1 MRLSARASSEL
12 TSSILLRICLSFQG
26 SALPAVWIGRSHGSS
41 NHNTSQRSGAKTNLV
56 CSTCFIRSFHSGG
69 LWCVKGATLPLTPRR
84 STGATR
90 STTLRTKPHYALRRS
105 SAVIDLVAF
114 ANDII
119 RTETS
124 GSPLPDRSLRCAR
137 KLQGCELCPTISL
150 RGTMLNCLVHAY
162 RGTHACYHSL

>member
-69 LWCVKGATLPLTPRR
+69 LWCVKGEHSHSHRAAARAPLAAQLFAPNHTMPCASRLQSLTLLPLPMTLFAPRR
-84 STGATR
+84 PGPLCQTDPCGAHGNCKVASYAPQYR
-90 STTLRTKPHYALRRS
+90 SGGP
-105 SAVIDLVAF
+105 
-114 ANDII
+114 
-119 RTETS
+119 
-124 GSPLPDRSLRCAR
+124 C
-137 KLQGCELCPTISL
+137 
-150 RGTMLNCLVHAY
+150 
-162 RGTHACYHSL
+162 